1 MAALTAHEA
10 LIHVMVIAASA
21 DARVSD
27 RELEIISRLV
37 TRSPVFDTFERT
49 QLGQVAAQAIDLIKD
64 SSNLDKVLAMVLEGV
79 PPRLHDT
86 AYALAVEVA
95 SVDLR
100 LEQEEL
106 RFLEMIRDGLNLDGL
121 VAAAIEASARARLRH
136 AE

>member
-1 MAALTAHEA
+1 MAALTVHEA

-21 DARVSD
+21 DAKVSD

-37 TRSPVFDTFERT
+37 NRSPVFEKFDHAD
-49 QLGQVAAQAIDLIKD
+49 LGHVAAQAIDLIKD
-64 SSNLDKVLAMVLEGV
+64 SSDLDKVLGMVLAAV

-95 SVDLR
+95 TVDLR

-121 VAAAIEASARARLRH
+121 VSAAIETSARARLRH

>member
-1 MAALTAHEA
+1 MAALSAHEA

-21 DARVSD
+21 DAKVSD

-49 QLGQVAAQAIDLIKD
+49 LLGQVAAQAIDLIKD
-64 SSNLDKVLAMVLEGV
+64 SSNLEKVLGMVLEAI

-121 VAAAIEASARARLRH
+121 IASAIEASARARLRR

>member
-21 DARVSD
+21 DAKVSD

-64 SSNLDKVLAMVLEGV
+64 SSNLEKVLGMVLEAI

-121 VAAAIEASARARLRH
+121 IASAIEASARARLRH

>member
-1 MAALTAHEA
+1 MAALTVHEA

-21 DARVSD
+21 DAKVSD

-37 TRSPVFDTFERT
+37 TRSPVFDSFDRT

-79 PPRLHDT
+79 PERLHDT

>member
-21 DARVSD
+21 DAKVSD

-37 TRSPVFDTFERT
+37 TRSPVFDTFERAM
-49 QLGQVAAQAIDLIKD
+49 LGQVAAQAIDLIKD
-64 SSNLDKVLAMVLEGV
+64 SSNLDKVLHMVLEAI

-95 SVDLR
+95 SVDLQ